1 MRNPANHAYAT
12 RIAAVLRPYSTR
24 TYSCIY
30 SAALALALALPV
42 QARADAPFPQI
53 SVSGE
58 GVVQSAPD
66 MATIS
71 LGVTTQ
77 GATAAEA
84 MAANSAEVAKVLAN
98 LTAAGIEGRDIQT
111 TGLSLNPV
119 WSNYDTTQKID
130 SYSAVNS
137 VTVRVRALDALGGVL
152 DAAVKDGANTL
163 NGLTFGLADPGPALD
178 EARKRAVADA
188 ARKAAILAQAAG
200 VKLGRVVNITEGG
213 GYANPAPMF
222 RAEASMK
229 DAVPVAGGEV
239 AMSVSVTILYAIE

>member
-1 MRNPANHAYAT
+1 MQGLTKQLYALRTASVQQPYAIRMYAIALTFLMAWPLAAHAE
-12 RIAAVLRPYSTR
+12 
-24 TYSCIY
+24 
-30 SAALALALALPV
+30 
-42 QARADAPFPQI
+42 APFPQI

-84 MAANSAEVAKVLAN
+84 MAANSAEVAKILAN
-98 LTAAGIEGRDIQT
+98 LSAAGIEGRDIQT

-119 WSNYDTTQKID
+119 WSNYETTQKIE

-137 VTVRVRALDALGGVL
+137 VTVRVRVLDALGGVL

-163 NGLTFGLADPGPALD
+163 NGLSFGLAEPGPALD
-178 EARKRAVADA
+178 EARRRAVADA
-188 ARKAAILAQAAG
+188 ARKAAILAEAAG
-200 VKLGRVVNITEGG
+200 VKLGRIVNITEGG
-213 GYANPAPMF
+213 GYSNPAPMF

-239 AMSVSVTILYAIE
+239 ALSVNVTILYAIE